1 MLKWIGSLL
10 ICAMLIGGFV
20 LTHRLNKKLNNTENK
35 TAPLKDM
42 LIVAGYDMVLVVV
55 LLYAFFGGIL

>member
-1 MLKWIGSLL
+1 MLKWIVSLL
-10 ICAMLIGGFV
+10 ICVMLIGGFI
-20 LTHRLNKKLNNTENK
+20 LTHRLNNAENK